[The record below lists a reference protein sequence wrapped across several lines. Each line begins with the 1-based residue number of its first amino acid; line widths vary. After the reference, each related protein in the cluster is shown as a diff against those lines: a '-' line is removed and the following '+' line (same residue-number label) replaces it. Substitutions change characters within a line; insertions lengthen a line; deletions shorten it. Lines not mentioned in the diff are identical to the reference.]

1 MAMQL
6 KTCFWGVGVGGGS
19 LKMDRIPKCHACL
32 FPQTKNWMTK
42 NTKTSDHFQWN
53 TALSFPWGF
62 IKQIWHFWKTKRSSL
77 KSKGNC
83 ALGQEGWKT
92 KWFKETKQRNYL
104 NPIKPNQDKPPPPK
118 KTTVVKMII
127 CTYSS
132 PIRKWNFTFLMVQL
146 CLTRKGMCKFLI

>member
-6 KTCFWGVGVGGGS
+6 KTCLLGGGGGGS

-104 NPIKPNQDKPPPPK
+104 NPIKPNQDKPPPQK
-118 KTTVVKMII
+118 KLLLKWLFALTV
-127 CTYSS
+127 
-132 PIRKWNFTFLMVQL
+132 LQL
-146 CLTRKGMCKFLI
+146 ESEILLSWWYNYA